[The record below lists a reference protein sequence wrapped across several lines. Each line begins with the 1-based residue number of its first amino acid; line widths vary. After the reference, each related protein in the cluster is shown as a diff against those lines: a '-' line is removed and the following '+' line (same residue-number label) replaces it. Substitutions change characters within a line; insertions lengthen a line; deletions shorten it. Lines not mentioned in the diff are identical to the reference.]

1 MNEPSDGLGD
11 LNPRQLREMVRR
23 YKTRA
28 ANSEAALAAAE
39 QKVADAD
46 TVWLNFSDED
56 VAKLFHSTYEDLA
69 PTYGYT
75 TRKASAVLWQ
85 DVPEQNRLLMVETV
99 TRVRLEMVDAFK
111 AAHEATE

>member
-39 QKVADAD
+39 QKVADAEWCFFD
-46 TVWLNFSDED
+46 ATLSYQ
-56 VAKLFHSTYEDLA
+56 KSLS
-69 PTYGYT
+69 
-75 TRKASAVLWQ
+75 R
-85 DVPEQNRLLMVETV
+85 V
-99 TRVRLEMVDAFK
+99 TFWRDRVTFWRDIR
-111 AAHEATE
+111 AAREEGQR